1 MEQQT
6 QTQTQQP
13 PQKHH
18 WLVIV
23 IIVLILAVGAF
34 FAYTYFSSVT
44 SPVVE
49 QTEVM
54 APDLANLADANE
66 YLGDKPLPA
75 SVDASVLPPIEDDE
89 HFWGEKASPISIVMY
104 GNLTGAYSRLLI
116 PAMRELVDGT
126 TGVNLV
132 LRNYPQTENP
142 LDYDAAELGECTY
155 VQLSDDG
162 YWAYVDQLLLRQPS
176 SIGDLLAAVTSV
188 GADPAIAQECLDAEH
203 TWDYVVAQKQE
214 AQLITKLF
222 IVPSFIIV
230 NRTTGD
236 TRIVEGLNTK
246 EYIQAVVE
254 DVR

>member
-6 QTQTQQP
+6 QTQE
-13 PQKHH
+13 PQRKHH
-18 WLVIV
+18 WLVIAV
-23 IIVLILAVGAF
+23 IVLILAVGAF
-34 FAYTYFSSVT
+34 FAYTYFTSVT
-44 SPVVE
+44 PPVAE
-49 QTEVM
+49 QTEVI

-66 YLGDKPLPA
+66 YVGDKPLPA
-75 SVDASVLPPIEDDE
+75 TVDASVLPPIEDDE
-89 HFWGEKASPISIVMY
+89 HFWGDKASPVSIVMY

-155 VQLSDDG
+155 VQLSDAG
-162 YWAYVDQLLLRQPS
+162 YWAYVDQLLAKEPT
-176 SIGDLLAAVTSV
+176 SIGDLLAAVTAV
-188 GADPAIAQECLDAEH
+188 GADQAVAQECLDGEH
-203 TWDYVVAQKQE
+203 TWDYVVVQKQD
-214 AQLITKLF
+214 AQLIAKLF
-222 IVPSFIIV
+222 IAPSFIIV